1 MSAQLS
7 EFFASSKLI
16 IVAGKGGVGK
26 TTVAAS
32 LARLATTCGLRTLL
46 VDVERKRGIAAAFEV
61 AELAYDERTL
71 ITADPSTGTAE
82 LLGRTITPDDA
93 LVEWL
98 ADHGLR
104 RLGDRMV
111 STGLVDIIATAT
123 PGIRDLLVLGK
134 VKQLVAG
141 GTYDL
146 VVLDT
151 PASGHAVSF
160 LRSPLG
166 LAEAVRSGPIR
177 RQADEV
183 LGMLHDAKRTQVV
196 LVTLAEE
203 TPINE
208 LAETAYQLEET
219 VGVALGPI
227 VVNAL
232 VERVPPL
239 PASCREG
246 LSSSER
252 GAVDDALAFER
263 ARYSFQSAQRERLT
277 KLLPLPQLHLPEQV
291 GLTIDRSA
299 IISFANVLGEAIS
312 ELETG

>member
-183 LGMLHDAKRTQVV
+183 LRMLHDAKRTQVV

-232 VERVPPL
+232 VEPVPPL

-252 GAVDDALAFER
+252 AAVDDALAFER
-263 ARYSFQSAQRERLT
+263 ARYHFQTAQRKRLT

-291 GLTIDRSA
+291 GLTIDRST

>member
-166 LAEAVRSGPIR
+166 LADAVRSGPIR

-183 LGMLHDAKRTQVV
+183 LRMLHDAKRTQVV

-232 VERVPPL
+232 VEPVPPL

-252 GAVDDALAFER
+252 AAVDLALAFER
-263 ARYSFQSAQRERLT
+263 ARCNFQTAQRERLT

-291 GLTIDRSA
+291 GLTIDRST